1 MRKPQVDNKYN
12 LTMAKIRRLK
22 IADRSKV
29 CEPLF
34 WRNDVIGA
42 WCICGSS
49 GDDMDRR
56 FATNNEF
63 WIGIYDLNAKAY
75 AGKFRVHLS
84 SCGGMCGYTF
94 NKFYQQK
101 DIDNEQDL
109 EIQEKF
115 LAKIYGKGQAMQM
128 CRTVCFQV
136 RLHDDRNR
144 IYAGIFDLERGCSIT
159 SRQIFE
165 EYMSV
170 DMPDDILAKHR
181 AFQNHAK
188 EFMKN
193 LGKFENKA

>member
-12 LTMAKIRRLK
+12 LTMAKIRCLK

-29 CEPLF
+29 CKPLF

-49 GDDMDRR
+49 GNDMNRR

-75 AGKFRVHLS
+75 AGKFRVSLS
-84 SCGGMCGYTF
+84 SYGGMCGYEF
-94 NKFYQQK
+94 NKFFDEK

-115 LAKIYGKGQAMQM
+115 LSKINELIDCG
-128 CRTVCFQV
+128 
-136 RLHDDRNR
+136 
-144 IYAGIFDLERGCSIT
+144 
-159 SRQIFE
+159 
-165 EYMSV
+165 
-170 DMPDDILAKHR
+170 ILAFNTEAAEIGGGKLID
-181 AFQNHAK
+181 FVQIQNRVIELA
-188 EFMKN
+188 
-193 LGKFENKA
+193 A